1 MKAEI
6 ISTGDEVITGM
17 IDDTNTSWLSQQLLS
32 LGIQVTRRSTVGDDL
47 NDLIDVLSERSKYCD
62 LIIFNGG
69 LGPTT
74 DDNTT
79 TAVCKVLNT
88 SPVLLDF
95 WLERIKE
102 WHRAKGRAMPESNKK
117 QAFIPNGATY
127 IDNTCGTACGYR
139 VKINKAISFFTPGV
153 PSELKVMFE
162 KEILPYI
169 KDHLL
174 DGSKTMVKRLFTF
187 GISESLL
194 QDKIAKYNFD
204 KSIVIGYRAYYPTIE
219 LKIIAHNSSKELF
232 SKAISTIKSIIK
244 DYEYLEESDDISNAI
259 KELDPLKRF
268 CIFDNATE
276 GLLGTNMSTALN
288 VDTVIATADKYKEI
302 YKELLN
308 SRDHDCTI
316 ILDRDD
322 ENDGVYFYIFDK
334 KQNINKRFYVKL
346 NISIKSRKK
355 HAYALFCEILTY
367 QLLKE
372 GKISLHPDNATLENR
387 DI

>member
-1 MKAEI
+1 
-6 ISTGDEVITGM
+6 
-17 IDDTNTSWLSQQLLS
+17 
-32 LGIQVTRRSTVGDDL
+32 
-47 NDLIDVLSERSKYCD
+47 
-62 LIIFNGG
+62 
-69 LGPTT
+69 
-74 DDNTT
+74 
-79 TAVCKVLNT
+79 
-88 SPVLLDF
+88 
-95 WLERIKE
+95 
-102 WHRAKGRAMPESNKK
+102 
-117 QAFIPNGATY
+117 
-127 IDNTCGTACGYR
+127 
-139 VKINKAISFFTPGV
+139 
-153 PSELKVMFE
+153 
-162 KEILPYI
+162 
-169 KDHLL
+169 
-174 DGSKTMVKRLFTF
+174 MVKRLFTF

-244 DYEYLEESDDISNAI
+244 DYEYLESLSYDISNAI

-355 HAYALFCEILTY
+355 TRLCAFLRNFNLSAFK
-367 QLLKE
+367 KE